1 VALDVVT
8 PAALP
13 TIHMFWHGAPL
24 TRLERLCLA
33 SFVANG
39 HPLELHVYEEPA
51 SVPSG
56 VRVVDAGRT
65 LSRELIFRHRRTGS
79 IALFADWFRYRL
91 LHARGGIW
99 ADADV
104 VCLRPLAY
112 PHEHIFAWENRDWL
126 NNAVLGLP
134 AGDPL
139 AAWMAAS
146 CENPNRVLPYDGLR
160 ARLRK
165 WKRRYLQGNRRDR
178 VRWGEYGPKGLTL
191 AARHLRC
198 LDRALP
204 TAHFYPVSCDDWQQL
219 FAAAPGFTFPSESRA
234 VHLWN
239 NMLAGVDK
247 DSRFPPDS
255 PYEDLCR
262 RYLGPSETV

>member
-1 VALDVVT
+1 MT
-8 PAALP
+8 PSALP

-24 TRLERLCLA
+24 TRLERLCLT
-33 SFVANG
+33 SFVRNG
-39 HPLELHVYEEPA
+39 HPLDLHVYEEPA
-51 SVPSG
+51 GVPSG
-56 VRVVDAGRT
+56 VRLADANRT
-65 LSRELIFRHRRTGS
+65 LARELIFRHRRTGS

-91 LHARGGIW
+91 LRERGGIW
-99 ADADV
+99 ADTDV
-104 VCLRPLAY
+104 VCLKPLDY

-139 AAWMAAS
+139 AAWMAAG
-146 CENPNRVLPYDGLR
+146 CEDPNRILPYDGLA

-191 AARHLRC
+191 AARHLGV
-198 LDRALP
+198 LDHALP
-204 TAHFYPVSCDDWQQL
+204 TAHFYPVSCDGWQRL
-219 FAAAPGFTFPSESRA
+219 FSSAPGYTFPAESRA

-247 DSRFPPDS
+247 NARFAADS
-255 PYEDLCR
+255 PLERLCA
-262 RYLGPSETV
+262 RYDV